1 MTPDAFRSELD
12 RLGITQVGAARFLDV
27 DERTVRR
34 WATGERPIPKAVTML
49 LERLKP
55 KDVQNSTS

>member
-1 MTPDAFRSELD
+1 
-12 RLGITQVGAARFLDV
+12 
-27 DERTVRR
+27 VRR